1 MPRLRRVP
9 VDRSVIRVKAFAV
22 ILDDEGRHHA
32 VSRMRTTEHPAFHRP
47 LGGSVE
53 LGERSVDAVVRE
65 VREELGATLVEP
77 ELLGVLENVF
87 VIDRETGHEV
97 VFVYGGRLA
106 EPDVVPADGR
116 TFMDL
121 EVEGWVEWRPLDGD
135 DALPLFPDGLQE
147 LIDGWRR

>member
-1 MPRLRRVP
+1 MP

-32 VSRMRTTEHPAFHRP
+32 VSRMATAEHPAFHRP

-77 ELLGVLENVF
+77 EPLGVLENVF
-87 VIDRETGHEV
+87 VIDGATGHEV

-106 EPDVVPADGR
+106 EPDVVPLTGR
-116 TFMDL
+116 PFMDL
-121 EVEGWVEWRPLDGD
+121 EEEGWVEWRPLDGHH
-135 DALPLFPDGLQE
+135 ALPLFPDGLQD